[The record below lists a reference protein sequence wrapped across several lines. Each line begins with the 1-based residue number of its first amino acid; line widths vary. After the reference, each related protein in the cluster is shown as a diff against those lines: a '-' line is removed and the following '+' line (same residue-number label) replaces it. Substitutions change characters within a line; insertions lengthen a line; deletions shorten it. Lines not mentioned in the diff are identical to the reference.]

1 LPLRGVNQLLEQN
14 IDVKRH
20 SAHSLSAT
28 KILRLASLVL
38 VGLSFV
44 IIHFFDVGQVGDTME
59 WKNGS
64 TAVFAGSHPAMLLW
78 TAIAIAL
85 FILLMVKRPNVVAED
100 IPTLKRRVWA
110 FVIDFWFSLLI
121 TSTVGALIPLWIEA
135 VRTGHFTWHF
145 QRNYSV
151 NTDGLAAV
159 ASLLFMV
166 LMVLYFAFPLTRGK
180 QTVGCFIMRLRVTPP
195 FGDEGRFTL
204 RAALTRTFYAFIGLA
219 SILTRNWDRD
229 GQGRTWY
236 DRRTGC
242 TVVLVS
248 DQ

>member
-1 LPLRGVNQLLEQN
+1 MSEQI
-14 IDVKRH
+14 IDAQKDSPH
-20 SAHSLSAT
+20 ALSAT
-28 KILRLASLVL
+28 KVLRLFSLIL

-44 IIHFFDVGQVGDTME
+44 VIHFYDVGQVGDSMQ
-59 WKNGS
+59 WKDGN
-64 TAVFAGSHPAMLLW
+64 TAISAGSHPATLLW
-78 TAIAIAL
+78 AAIAIAL
-85 FILLMVKRPNVVAED
+85 FLLLMIREPEAVAAG
-100 IPTLKRRVWA
+100 IPTRKRRVFA
-110 FVIDFWFSLLI
+110 FLVDFWFSLL
-121 TSTVGALIPLWIEA
+121 TVSTVGALIPLSIEA
-135 VRTGHFTWHF
+135 VRTGHFVWHF

-151 NTDGLAAV
+151 DTDALSALS
-159 ASLLFMV
+159 SLLFMA
-166 LMVLYFAFPLTRGK
+166 LMVLYFVFPLTRGR

-204 RAALTRTFYAFIGLA
+204 RAALMRSFYSFVGLT

-248 DQ
+248 DR